1 MATSKTLDHKKIRK
15 ILDKN
20 DEIVGKAVD
29 KSHELTE
36 KALDRNRDIWL
47 AGLGAFSK
55 ARDESG
61 ELFNKLIE
69 SGEKYEDKYKQ
80 LVDDSS
86 ESAMKKVSK
95 LFDKIPNPSD
105 KIEDVFDSRVAKA
118 LKRLGVMP
126 TVNALQSLAEQ
137 VENLNAL
144 IEEYVDTTPE
154 KKSKKPAAAKKAAA
168 KKATTRKP
176 AVKKAVAKKVVAKKP
191 AARKPAAKN
200 PAAKKTVT
208 RKPAAKKPAATQTAP
223 KKVAAKQAS
232 LPIGE
237 ATAASAP
244 VDVDQ
249 YLKS

>member
-95 LFDKIPNPSD
+95 LFDKIPSPSD

-137 VENLNAL
+137 VESLNTL

-154 KKSKKPAAAKKAAA
+154 KKSKKPAAKKPAAKKAAP
-168 KKATTRKP
+168 RKP
-176 AVKKAVAKKVVAKKP
+176 AAKKAVAKKVVAKKP
-191 AARKPAAKN
+191 AARKSGAKA
-200 PAAKKTVT
+200 PTAKKTVA
-208 RKPAAKKPAATQTAP
+208 RKPVAKKPAATKAAP

-237 ATAASAP
+237 ATAASGP

>member
-1 MATSKTLDHKKIRK
+1 MATSKTLEHKKVRK

-20 DEIVGKAVD
+20 DELINKTVD
-29 KSHELTE
+29 KSQELTE

-69 SGEKYEDKYKQ
+69 TGEKFEDKYKQ

-86 ESAMKKVSK
+86 DTAIKKVTN
-95 LFDKIPNPSD
+95 LFDKIPNPSE
-105 KIEDVFDSRVAKA
+105 KIEDIFDSRVARA

-126 TVNALQSLAEQ
+126 TINALQTLSER
-137 VENLNAL
+137 VDNLNKL

-154 KKSKKPAAAKKAAA
+154 KKAKKPA
-168 KKATTRKP
+168 
-176 AVKKAVAKKVVAKKP
+176 AKKVVAKKT
-191 AARKPAAKN
+191 AAKKSAAKKPAAKK
-200 PAAKKTVT
+200 ALAKKPVAK
-208 RKPAAKKPAATQTAP
+208 KPAAKKPAVKKLAA
-223 KKVAAKQAS
+223 KKVTAEQAS
-232 LPIGE
+232 LPIEE
-237 ATAASAP
+237 ATTDGQA
-244 VDVDQ
+244 VDLDK

>member
-36 KALDRNRDIWL
+36 KALGRNRDIWL

-154 KKSKKPAAAKKAAA
+154 KKSKKPAAKKAAA

>member
-86 ESAMKKVSK
+86 ESAMKKVTK
-95 LFDKIPNPSD
+95 LFDKIPSPSD

-137 VENLNAL
+137 VENLNTL
-144 IEEYVDTTPE
+144 IEEYVDTKPE
-154 KKSKKPAAAKKAAA
+154 KKTKKPAAKKPVA

-176 AVKKAVAKKVVAKKP
+176 AAKKAVAKKVVAKKP
-191 AARKPAAKN
+191 AAKKAPAKK
-200 PAAKKTVT
+200 AAKKKAVT
-208 RKPAAKKPAATQTAP
+208 KKAATKKAAP
-223 KKVAAKQAS
+223 KK
-232 LPIGE
+232 
-237 ATAASAP
+237 
-244 VDVDQ
+244 
-249 YLKS
+249 